1 MILYGMDY
9 KKTTFIG
16 YRHFSSGLYH
26 AAAVLNQGCKGSID
40 TYETRNMGPVL
51 FTTYILQNK
60 I

>member
-26 AAAVLNQGCKGSID
+26 AAAVFNQGCKGSID

-51 FTTYILQNK
+51 FTAYIL
-60 I
+60 